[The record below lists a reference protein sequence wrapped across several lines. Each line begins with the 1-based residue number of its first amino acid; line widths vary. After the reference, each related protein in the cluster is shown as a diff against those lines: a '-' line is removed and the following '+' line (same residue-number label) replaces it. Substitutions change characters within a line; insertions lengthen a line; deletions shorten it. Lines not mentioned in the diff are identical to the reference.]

1 MSKDKDDNK
10 TIDLL
15 TLRRGVKGRPVTGT
29 ALTNAEKQANYR
41 ARKQM
46 VSVTVMISSEEKA
59 IVDRWVRNGNTTM
72 SDVISTM
79 IRLSAYN
86 KDDD

>member
-29 ALTNAEKQANYR
+29 ALTNAEKQSAYR

-46 VSVTVMISSEEKA
+46 VSVTVMISSEEKD